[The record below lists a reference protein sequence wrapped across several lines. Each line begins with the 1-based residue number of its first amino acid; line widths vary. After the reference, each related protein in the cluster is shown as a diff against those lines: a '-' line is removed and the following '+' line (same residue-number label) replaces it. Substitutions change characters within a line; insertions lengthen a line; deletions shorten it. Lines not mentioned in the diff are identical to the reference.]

1 MILKNLFSPH
11 EIGEEMAEIAR
22 SPYPEARG
30 EWGIMESFDPLLV
43 REGVYRQI
51 YDAALAVAR
60 NQSPDVAAHA
70 QDIAQE
76 VVMKFANRQM
86 TNQVRNPAAWGATY
100 ARYECINYANRG
112 LARKRNENIDDE
124 DFWQERIDVN
134 PAIYPY
140 KAVAGADAIE
150 YALSCL
156 NEREQ
161 EMVHLIE
168 AGYSHAEVAEMLGY
182 AGPRSVTTTMNRI
195 RNKITEHL
203 GGEAAV
209 EDFLNS
215 SAKDMIYQMELN
227 DDLLEP
233 KDNDL
238 QGGEYPVETWVAEP
252 DHNNHNS

>member
-1 MILKNLFSPH
+1 
-11 EIGEEMAEIAR
+11 
-22 SPYPEARG
+22 
-30 EWGIMESFDPLLV
+30 
-43 REGVYRQI
+43 
-51 YDAALAVAR
+51 
-60 NQSPDVAAHA
+60 
-70 QDIAQE
+70 
-76 VVMKFANRQM
+76 MKFANRQM
-86 TNQVRNPAAWGATY
+86 TKQVRNPAAWGATY

-112 LARKRNENIDDE
+112 LARKRNENIDDD

-140 KAVAGADAIE
+140 KTVAGADAIE

-182 AGPRSVTTTMNRI
+182 AGARSVTTTMNRI

-203 GGEAAV
+203 GGEDGV
-209 EDFLNS
+209 NEFLS
-215 SAKDMIYQMELN
+215 TSAKDMVYQMALP

-233 KDNDL
+233 KERDHETDGSL
-238 QGGEYPVETWVAEP
+238 VSTWVEEP
-252 DHNNHNS
+252 DSNNQNS